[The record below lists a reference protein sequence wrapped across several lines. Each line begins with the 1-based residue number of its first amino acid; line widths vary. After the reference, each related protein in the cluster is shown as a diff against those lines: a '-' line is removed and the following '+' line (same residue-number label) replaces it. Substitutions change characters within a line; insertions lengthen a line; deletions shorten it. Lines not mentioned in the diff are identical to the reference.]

1 MRPRPKKS
9 SAPPPTSNATRRIL
23 RQCRLRRHHTAHL
36 WRFAPYGSC
45 YAYGASR
52 HTARATPMPP
62 LWGAIRLRRTAYAL
76 VAYGNAASIRRA
88 CALCSRC
95 LRQRGEHTRALQAP
109 HGGAFFA
116 YGAPGGAPYG
126 SFFAYGAPC
135 GRRHTAPSHGYA
147 LVAYGNAASIRRAL
161 LIAFSPRFVAGTSG
175 SGIRGVGQIVP

>member
-45 YAYGASR
+45 YAHAAPLGR
-52 HTARATPMPP
+52 HTAPP
-62 LWGAIRLRRTAYAL
+62 HGYAL

-116 YGAPGGAPYG
+116 YGAPCGDAIRLILRLWRPQRATPYG
-126 SFFAYGAPC
+126 SVARLCSRCLRQRSEHTPC
-135 GRRHTAPSHGYA
+135 AFNRLRSPFCRR
-147 LVAYGNAASIRRAL
+147 N
-161 LIAFSPRFVAGTSG
+161 
-175 SGIRGVGQIVP
+175 